1 MFEHS
6 SYDLAKDFVV
16 PIIGSFFGVLG
27 AFFVL
32 KHQLKKQEQAEEEKT
47 NSQSR
52 SVRRI
57 YQSNIQSLI
66 VELDKIHSAIERE
79 FEKIS
84 DENFD
89 FNPSVLSFRPQSLKL
104 LLKLDYENHFTS
116 HLVAGFDSTEHFNL
130 SYKSLIRL
138 DLLIDKVNNDVE
150 NYHHKF
156 SKVLQENH
164 LLINSIL
171 QRKSVIYIDIRKIIR
186 EQYQS
191 LEEGEKET
199 AFLQHTIFK
208 KSLKSEFLHSPHI
221 DSEYTE
227 SFIEECNLALNKL
240 MELSVEANKL
250 EETFFTF
257 LGEYDNLKQNLEL
270 INK

>member
-1 MFEHS
+1 MSEHS
-6 SYDLAKDFVV
+6 FYDLTKDFIV
-16 PIIGSFFGVLG
+16 PIIGSVFGVLG

-32 KHQLKKQEQAEEEKT
+32 KHQLKKQAQAEEEKS

-79 FEKIS
+79 YEKIS

-104 LLKLDYENHFTS
+104 LLKLDYENHFVS

-138 DLLIDKVNNDVE
+138 DLLVDKVNSDVE
-150 NYHHKF
+150 NYHHEF
-156 SKVLQENH
+156 SQVLQGNH

-171 QRKSVIYIDIRKIIR
+171 QRKSAIYIDIKKIIR

-191 LEEGEKET
+191 LKEGEKKT
-199 AFLQHTIFK
+199 ATFQQTIFK
-208 KSLKSEFLHSPHI
+208 KSLNSKFLQNPQL

-227 SFIEECNLALNKL
+227 SFVEECNSALNKL
-240 MELSVEANKL
+240 MKLSVKANQL

-257 LGEYDNLKQNLEL
+257 LGEYDNLRGNLD
-270 INK
+270 

>member
-1 MFEHS
+1 MSEHS
-6 SYDLAKDFVV
+6 FYDLTKDFIV
-16 PIIGSFFGVLG
+16 PIIGSVFGVLG

-32 KHQLKKQEQAEEEKT
+32 KHQLKKQAQAEEEKS

-79 FEKIS
+79 YEKIS

-104 LLKLDYENHFTS
+104 LLKLDYENHFVS

-150 NYHHKF
+150 NYHYKF
-156 SKVLQENH
+156 SKVLQDNH
-164 LLINSIL
+164 LFINSIL
-171 QRKSVIYIDIRKIIR
+171 QRKSVIYIGIRKIIR

-199 AFLQHTIFK
+199 AFFQQTIFR
-208 KSLKSEFLHSPHI
+208 KSLKSEFLNSPHI

-250 EETFFTF
+250 EESFFTF